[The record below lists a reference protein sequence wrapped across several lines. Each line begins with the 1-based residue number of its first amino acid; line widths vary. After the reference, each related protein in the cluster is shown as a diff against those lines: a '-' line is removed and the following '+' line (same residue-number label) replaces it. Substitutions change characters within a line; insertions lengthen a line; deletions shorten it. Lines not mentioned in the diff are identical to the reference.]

1 MGKGSWRR
9 EKESCPWRK
18 ASEKHKLREDPV
30 LESQGPGRDL
40 TRCESRAS
48 QEGEIKSS
56 GRRLDN

>member
-48 QEGEIKSS
+48 QEGEI
-56 GRRLDN
+56 